1 MPKATSGPARCR
13 ARGQDLP
20 RRLVGVQVPG
30 GPRPGDDGLRQRR
43 QQVPRL
49 RERARHGRR
58 RDPGPV
64 PGQARHQG
72 ILAAPGHEPLR
83 GQHREEA
90 IGEGALADR
99 LRRPRRRHRPRP
111 PGTGRPAGTGCGS
124 ARAAGPRPASPAA
137 PRHGPRAGRTPGRS
151 PGSSTRRPRS
161 PRSPRPS
168 AGGRSHAARPW
179 PPAPASPALAVPGL
193 PALAATTRRRR
204 LRPRPLR
211 RPAERHRC
219 RTARSAR
226 ARSSSASRA
235 ASSATRRLSC
245 SFASSAA
252 ASTSRSGASPA
263 SPSAAT
269 PAATVTTTANT
280 LSSTETPATPNLS
293 RNRNPGTRPRPITV
307 PGHVWRHQIRAPG
320 RPVARFGQGSCHSP
334 RVARTASFGPA
345 ALGLRAGL

>member
-1 MPKATSGPARCR
+1 MVAAEIPAPCR
-13 ARGQDLP
+13 ARPATREFWLRPATNRSVASIARKPLEKAPLPIAFGGPGAVTDRGPRALAGPPVPAAAVHEQPDHDLP
-20 RRLVGVQVPG
+20 VQLLHDMVPEPGERLAAVRAAVPAALEVPG
-30 GPRPGDDGLRQRR
+30 HLDLRQVAVVTPPGLGPRP
-43 QQVPRL
+43 
-49 RERARHGRR
+49 
-58 RDPGPV
+58 
-64 PGQARHQG
+64 
-72 ILAAPGHEPLR
+72 PL
-83 GQHREEA
+83 
-90 IGEGALADR
+90 
-99 LRRPRRRHRPRP
+99 P
-111 PGTGRPAGTGCGS
+111 
-124 ARAAGPRPASPAA
+124 
-137 PRHGPRAGRTPGRS
+137 
-151 PGSSTRRPRS
+151 
-161 PRSPRPS
+161 
-168 AGGRSHAARPW
+168 
-179 PPAPASPALAVPGL
+179 PALAVPGL

-235 ASSATRRLSC
+235 ASSAIRRLSC

-334 RVARTASFGPA
+334 RVARTALFGPA